1 MPRPLID
8 PVYKESL
15 RRLYFAA
22 GTSEARR
29 RVIAG
34 GMKTTGYS
42 RGALYRVLS
51 LKIRS
56 KKPNEVSIKRAKTID
71 EYAKIVWDCQQE
83 HSKGVRKANMAP
95 VYRHLVEIGTIPYA
109 VKYHHIASSIR
120 RQEFKRK
127 AIPLFRP
134 YERKLPLSA
143 VQIDF
148 TRSAY
153 CITVKKGDKESVKLS
168 YSKGANGAESRV
180 WIGVAIDDASRVVY
194 ARYYITRGESAK
206 LTQHF
211 MLKAFSKKYSKEGTP
226 FALLQGMPSQIYTDR
241 GSGFRNA
248 QTANGLCRLGIT
260 HAIGSNEKDKE
271 GKRLPSSN
279 KQGRGKVE
287 RMMQVLKD
295 DFELSLMLKFG
306 VGTSF
311 TIKELNQGLSKW
323 LIKWNTGLH
332 PRRADVT
339 KWEVFEQVLSTTE
352 YPPENASDLFYTTT
366 YKTVHR
372 GQVRADTGIWCKAPN
387 SVSHQQK
394 IEVIALSG
402 RYFTI
407 VDQKRIEMEVI
418 SDSVEKVKK
427 SQKVEK
433 PIERVSDYLEG
444 LQLRSRL
451 SEEIER
457 TSAYKHNLGTV
468 SSRIQSELDEF
479 LSTPR
484 SIKEIK
490 QYTLQIISDIEE
502 GGEFTISES
511 GELVRTSE
519 IE

>member
-1 MPRPLID
+1 MPRRLID

-15 RRLYFAA
+15 RRSYFAA
-22 GTSEARR
+22 DTSDARR
-29 RVIAG
+29 RVIAS

-71 EYAKIVWDCQQE
+71 EYAKMVWDSQQE
-83 HSKGVRKANMAP
+83 HSKGVRKARTAP
-95 VYRHLVEIGTIPYA
+95 VYRHLVEIGTIPST

-134 YERKLPLSA
+134 HERELPLS
-143 VQIDF
+143 VIQIDF

-153 CITVKKGDKESVKLS
+153 CVTVKKGDKQSVKLS

-180 WIGVAIDDASRVVY
+180 WIGVAIDDASRVMY
-194 ARYYITRGESAK
+194 ARYYIASGESAK
-206 LTQHF
+206 LAQVF
-211 MLKAFSKKYSKEGTP
+211 MLKAFSKKCSKEGTP
-226 FALLQGMPSQIYTDR
+226 LALLQGMPNQIYTDR

-248 QTANGLCRLGIT
+248 QTAIGLRRLGIT
-260 HAIGSNEKDKE
+260 HAIGANEKDKE

-311 TIKELNQGLSKW
+311 TVKELNQELTKW
-323 LIKWNTGLH
+323 LIKWNMREH
-332 PRRADVT
+332 PTRADVT
-339 KWEVFEQVLSTTE
+339 RWEVFEQILSATE
-352 YPPENASDLFYTTT
+352 YPEENAADLFYTST
-366 YKTVHR
+366 YQTVHR
-372 GQVRADTGIWCKAPN
+372 GQVRGDSGVWCKAPN
-387 SVSHQQK
+387 SVAHQQR
-394 IEVIALSG
+394 IEVITLSG

-407 VDQKRIEMEVI
+407 VNEKRVEMEVI
-418 SDSVEKVKK
+418 SDRAEKVKK
-427 SQKVEK
+427 SQTVEK
-433 PIERVSDYLEG
+433 PVERVSDYLEG

-457 TSAYKHNLGTV
+457 SSAYKHNLGTV

-479 LSTPR
+479 LGTPR

-490 QYTLQIISDIEE
+490 QYTLHIISSIEE
-502 GGEFTISES
+502 HGEFTISES

-519 IE
+519 RE